1 MTSPQIKICGILNID
16 DAEFCITQTADF
28 LGFIFYENSKRYISY
43 KQASPI
49 IEKIKNRVY
58 SVAVCVNPNNEDIDT
73 INNIGFSHIQLHGSE
88 SVDNVYALKKMT
100 DCKIIKAFGVNNRSD
115 LEIINEY
122 SNLVDMF
129 LLDAKPSVSE
139 QPGGNAKTFDWT
151 ILEGF
156 LANNNYFLSGGLSI
170 NNIEEAKASVK
181 TNFFDISSGVESSP
195 GIKDRKLI
203 TQFIDMVK
211 L

>member
-1 MTSPQIKICGILNID
+1 MTPPQIKICGILNLD

-49 IEKIKNRVY
+49 IEKIKNRVC

-88 SVDNVYALKKMT
+88 SVDNVNALKKMT

-139 QPGGNAKTFDWT
+139 QPGGNAKTFDWS